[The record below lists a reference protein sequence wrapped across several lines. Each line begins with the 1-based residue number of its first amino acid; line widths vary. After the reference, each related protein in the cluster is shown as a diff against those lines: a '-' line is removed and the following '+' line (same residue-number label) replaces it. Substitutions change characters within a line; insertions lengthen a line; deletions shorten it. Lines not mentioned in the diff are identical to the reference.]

1 MWRAKGCRYRAGNVF
16 GRLISRRLTYV
27 VKIADKFH
35 EFSVYN
41 LLYTNQVISTIETV
55 HIVFFII
62 QFYWDF
68 AHKNEN
74 VNRRISFINA
84 FFTRFTEIFGDR
96 KYLHVHSSV
105 YGSLMTLWL
114 AYLSLAS
121 HVVSALK
128 MRMASMLVVVAH
140 EAWLPWAAA
149 SLPVNL
155 IVDAWQKHTHLLYLR
170 WSSYSISV
178 ESYTS
183 AENKTIHTKKQHK
196 VLYMQICKMMACTS
210 SFRVTSGSIEESN
223 EFTSVKQAG
232 NLNFIT

>member
-1 MWRAKGCRYRAGNVF
+1 M
-16 GRLISRRLTYV
+16 

-68 AHKNEN
+68 PHKNEN

-96 KYLHVHSSV
+96 KYLYVHSSV

-128 MRMASMLVVVAH
+128 MCMASMLVAH
-140 EAWLPWAAA
+140 EQLRRCQWI
-149 SLPVNL
+149 SLL
-155 IVDAWQKHTHLLYLR
+155 THDK
-170 WSSYSISV
+170 
-178 ESYTS
+178 
-183 AENKTIHTKKQHK
+183 NIHTSFIFVGVPIRSPLK
-196 VLYMQICKMMACTS
+196 VALQLKIRQFIQKTTQ
-210 SFRVTSGSIEESN
+210 RSGTCR
-223 EFTSVKQAG
+223 FVKWWRALPPFELPRGQ
-232 NLNFIT
+232 